1 MKGKDKVDL
10 DVLKHADAFDHYKF
24 WEPKNKSGSLSRKL
38 QSEAWI
44 DGIKGQFPNPLMIFS
59 TVFPSLREGLD
70 LGEKKTPEHWMFRR
84 NMKGCRWNLRLTFMV
99 EQQSSWKTV

>member
-44 DGIKGQFPNPLMIFS
+44 DGIKGQFPTPLMIFS
-59 TVFPSLREGLD
+59 LFVLHWGKAWIWGRKKPQNTEC
-70 LGEKKTPEHWMFRR
+70 LG
-84 NMKGCRWNLRLTFMV
+84 GI
-99 EQQSSWKTV
+99 WKVVGGT